1 LITVSRIC
9 ADAFKDSIF
18 TGKGA
23 FLNGGRWNSQGNRV
37 VYTAQ
42 SLSLATLELLVH
54 LDARQIKNNFVYAE
68 AKFQVDIVSEID
80 LSQTWLTSASPDEF
94 KVIGDRWIRDNK
106 SAILRVPSIL
116 SKQEYNY
123 LFNPKHPDFSKITLH
138 ETAAFTFVGEASLK
152 RESSSTQTRIVDC
165 RDS

>member
-1 LITVSRIC
+1 MITVSRIC

-18 TGKGA
+18 SGEGA
-23 FLNGGRWNSQGNRV
+23 FLNGGRWNSPGNRV

-54 LDARQIKNNFVYAE
+54 LDARQVKNNFVYAE

-80 LSQTWLTSASPDEF
+80 LSQTWITSASPDEF
-94 KVIGDRWIRDNK
+94 KVIGDRWIRDNQ
-106 SAILRVPSIL
+106 SAILQVPSIV

-123 LFNPKHPDFSKITLH
+123 LFNPKHPDFSKIILH
-138 ETAAFTFVGEASLK
+138 KTAAFTFDPRLLK
-152 RESSSTQTRIVDC
+152 QE
-165 RDS
+165 

>member
-1 LITVSRIC
+1 M
-9 ADAFKDSIF
+9 
-18 TGKGA
+18 
-23 FLNGGRWNSQGNRV
+23 
-37 VYTAQ
+37 
-42 SLSLATLELLVH
+42 
-54 LDARQIKNNFVYAE
+54 DARQVKNNFVCAE

-106 SAILRVPSIL
+106 SAILRVPSII

-138 ETAAFTFVGEASLK
+138 KTAAFTFVGEASLK

>member
-1 LITVSRIC
+1 MITVSRIC

-18 TGKGA
+18 SGEGA
-23 FLNGGRWNSQGNRV
+23 FLNGGRWNSPGNRV

-54 LDARQIKNNFVYAE
+54 LDARQIKSNFVHAE
-68 AKFQVDIVSEID
+68 AKFQVGIVSEID
-80 LSQTWLTSASPDEF
+80 LSQTWLTSASSDEF

-106 SAILRVPSIL
+106 SAILRVPSIV

-123 LFNPKHPDFSKITLH
+123 LFNPKHPDFPKITLH
-138 ETAAFTFVGEASLK
+138 ETAAFTFDPRLLK
-152 RESSSTQTRIVDC
+152 QE
-165 RDS
+165 